1 MYQTTTMNKTLICE
15 DIPITVKSEAQKKIA
30 RTLVIVL
37 CLLSL
42 TTAVFTYPKILLI
55 GLAGFCV
62 LGAIVFHATF
72 LIALLRPRPKKF
84 IGF

>member
-15 DIPITVKSEAQKKIA
+15 DIPITIKSEAQKKIA

-42 TTAVFTYPKILLI
+42 TTAVFTYPMTLLI

-72 LIALLRPRPKKF
+72 LIAMLRPRPKKF